1 MKDDRIPPPVTKKS
15 SRAEL
20 WEELCAARAEIDQQ
34 QRAINDLTTTLDSER
49 SAAKKL
55 QERLAGAHMRLD
67 VIRAAVA
74 TPGVT

>member
-1 MKDDRIPPPVTKKS
+1 MKDDSLPPPVTKKS
-15 SRAEL
+15 ARAEL
-20 WEELCAARAEIDQQ
+20 WDELCAARDEIDQQ
-34 QRAINDLTTTLDSER
+34 QQVINDLMSKLDREQ
-49 SAAKKL
+49 SATKRL

>member
-1 MKDDRIPPPVTKKS
+1 MKDDRLPPPVTKKS
-15 SRAEL
+15 SREEL
-20 WEELCAARAEIDQQ
+20 WEELCAARDEIDQQ
-34 QRAINDLTTTLDSER
+34 QRVINDLMSKLDSEQ
-49 SAAKKL
+49 SAAKRL